1 VEPPGRDAEG
11 AETGV
16 DGDDAVAPV
25 TVAVALVTVG
35 TLTVAVGLVTVGT
48 LTVAVGVVT
57 VGTLTIGTE
66 TVTAGTLTV
75 GTGTLGTGSSAN
87 ACAQPIASN
96 ADAPRT
102 PRAPF
107 TIFRSSAV
115 WFGLPQLKSIIPGAQ
130 ALKPFRPAQPAEVE
144 AYEPDGIPGPT
155 APRRFAAPLLSF
167 QDHISP
173 LGEMG
178 ARRPFF
184 ARGQQK

>member
-1 VEPPGRDAEG
+1 MELPGREAEG

-25 TVAVALVTVG
+25 TVDVCARYGGDADGGRRARHGRDADGGRRAGHGGDADV
-35 TLTVAVGLVTVGT
+35 
-48 LTVAVGVVT
+48 
-57 VGTLTIGTE
+57 GTE
-66 TVTAGTLTV
+66 TGTAGTLTV
-75 GTGTLGTGSSAN
+75 GRGTLETGSSAN

-96 ADAPRT
+96 ADTPRI

-115 WFGLPQLKSIIPGAQ
+115 WFGFPQLKSVIPGSR
-130 ALKPFRPAQPAEVE
+130 ALKPFRPAKPAEVE
-144 AYEPDGIPGPT
+144 AYEPTRIPAPT